1 MSAATNIDVIE
12 VKAGESLYCP
22 NKKMALWSSHPKVY
36 LSPDEHGNAKCS
48 YCGTRYHQEGGKS
61 GH

>member
-1 MSAATNIDVIE
+1 MSVANPEVIE

-36 LSPDEHGNAKCS
+36 LSPDEQGNAKCP
-48 YCGTRYHQEGGKS
+48 YCGTAYHVEGGKA
-61 GH
+61 HH

>member
-1 MSAATNIDVIE
+1 MSATTSDVIE

-48 YCGTRYHQEGGKS
+48 YCGTKYHVTGGKA
-61 GH
+61 HH